1 MKSLIIFLAV
11 AMFSMNGFSQNY
23 KYGKVSKEELAET
36 KNALFPE
43 ANATVLYREHSCY
56 YEYRQGEGFTLYTK
70 VFERV
75 KIYNNDG
82 FDWATHNFSTYN
94 YGSDREKIE
103 NLKATSYNLDG
114 GSITKDKLAKSAVF
128 DERANSYY
136 LRHKFTLPNIKPGTV
151 VEYTYTVSS
160 PFSRIDDI
168 DLQYTIPIKK
178 EVVNVMVPEYYVYRN
193 YGNPQASINFNYEKS
208 FKEMKVNIN
217 ARSGIGSAN
226 YGSYNESTRAG
237 NDGGTGKYKQI
248 QYKLDETNI
257 PPLKVEEFVDNLN
270 NYRAKSIW
278 ELAMIN
284 WPNEVPKTYSTDW
297 ESVTKTIYERDSFVN
312 ELNKKDYFQSDLSDA
327 TAGVTDPLEKAS
339 NIYVTVKNKVA
350 WNGKYGYYP
359 SEGVKKAYKTGT
371 GNVGD
376 INLMLVS
383 MLRSANLNANPVLVS
398 TKRNGVPIFPTLNG
412 FDYVVAGLELNGK
425 FYLMDATSPS
435 SGINLLPERAMN
447 WQGRLIKPDGTSA
460 WVGLYPEFMSQ
471 NIIYAQAEIAGT
483 DLSAN
488 VRERLTGHFARKYRS
503 KYAGT
508 DVEEQLKDLQPGEDI
523 ANYKSLEVKD
533 LEYGK
538 PFVNLSYEATSGSIV
553 EEINNE
559 LYLSPM
565 MFLANL
571 ENPFKADTRDYPI
584 FFGFPQTKKFNIT
597 IKVPEGYKVTSLP
610 ESSKA
615 SLGDGMG
622 SYTYL
627 IKESPGMVQLS
638 VVFELKSPII
648 LSDDYGYVKG
658 MFSEIINKESEKL
671 VLSKI

>member
-1 MKSLIIFLAV
+1 MKSLIIFLSL
-11 AMFSMNGFSQNY
+11 AMISINGFSQNY
-23 KYGKVSKEELAET
+23 KFGKVSKEELAET
-36 KNALFPE
+36 GNTLFPE
-43 ANATVLYREHSCY
+43 ASATVLYREHTCY

-82 FDWATHNFSTYN
+82 FDWATHSFATYN

-103 NLKATSYNLDG
+103 SLKATTYNLDG
-114 GSITKDKLAKSAVF
+114 NSISKDKMAKSAVF

-136 LRHKFTLPNIKPGTV
+136 LRHKFTLPNIKPGSV
-151 VEYTYTVSS
+151 IEYSYTVSS

-168 DLQYTIPIKK
+168 NLQYTIPIKK
-178 EVVNVMVPEYYVYRN
+178 EIVEVKAPEYYVYRN
-193 YGNPQASINFNYEKS
+193 IGNPQASLAYNYKKTM
-208 FKEMKVNIN
+208 KEMQVNFK
-217 ARSGIGSAN
+217 ARSGIGNANSNGSAA
-226 YGSYNESTRAG
+226 STS
-237 NDGGTGKYKQI
+237 KYKQI
-248 QYKLDETNI
+248 QYKLEESNI
-257 PPLKVEEFVDNLN
+257 PPLKKESYVDNLN

-278 ELAMIN
+278 ELVMIN
-284 WPNEVPKTYSTDW
+284 WPDEAPKTYSTDW
-297 ESVTKTIYERDSFVN
+297 ESVTKTIYNRDSFVN
-312 ELNKKDYFQSDLSDA
+312 ELNKKGYFESDLEA
-327 TAGVTDPLEKAS
+327 IIAAAVDPMEKVKG
-339 NIYVTVKNKVA
+339 IYAFLKTKMS
-350 WNGKYGYYP
+350 WNGNLGYYP
-359 SEGVKKAYKTGT
+359 NDGVKKAYKSGV

-376 INLMLVS
+376 INLILIS

-398 TKRNGVPIFPTLNG
+398 TKDHGVPVFPTLSG
-412 FDYVVAGLELNGK
+412 FNYVVAGLELNGK

-435 SGINLLPERAMN
+435 SGINLLPNRAMN
-447 WQGRLIKPDGTSA
+447 WQGRLIKPDGTSD

-471 NIIYAQAEIAGT
+471 DIVYAQAEIAGT
-483 DLSAN
+483 ELSAN
-488 VRERLTGHFARKYRS
+488 VRERLTGHYAKDYRF
-503 KYAGT
+503 KYA
-508 DVEEQLKDLQPGEDI
+508 DALLDAQLEELQPGQNI
-523 ANYKSLEVKD
+523 ATYSNLEVKD

-538 PFVNLSYEATSGSIV
+538 PFVNISYAATSGSMV
-553 EEINNE
+553 EEINND

-565 MFLANL
+565 MFLASL

-584 FFGFPQTKKFNIT
+584 FFGFPQTKKYNIT

-615 SLGDGMG
+615 SLGDDMG

-638 VVFELKSPII
+638 VTFELKSPII

-658 MFSEIINKESEKL
+658 MFSEIISKEGEKL

>member
-1 MKSLIIFLAV
+1 MKSLIIFLSAT
-11 AMFSMNGFSQNY
+11 MISINGFSQNY
-23 KYGKVSKEELAET
+23 KFGKVSKEELEET

-43 ANATVLYREHSCY
+43 ANAAVLYREHNSY

-75 KIYNNDG
+75 KIYNNEG
-82 FDWATHNFSTYN
+82 FNWATHSFTYYN
-94 YGSDREKIE
+94 HGSDREKIE
-103 NLKATSYNLDG
+103 NLKATTYNLDG
-114 GSITKDKLAKSAVF
+114 GSISKDKMAKSAVF
-128 DERANSYY
+128 EERANSYY
-136 LRHKFTLPNIKPGTV
+136 LRQKFTLPNIKPGSV

-160 PFSRIDDI
+160 PFKRIDDI
-168 DLQYTIPIKK
+168 DLQYTIPIMK
-178 EVVNVMVPEYYVYRN
+178 EVVEVKVPEYYVYRN
-193 YGNPQASINFNYEKS
+193 YGNPQASINFNYEKKL
-208 FKEMKVNIN
+208 KEMKVNIN

-237 NDGGTGKYKQI
+237 NDAGTGKYKEI
-248 QYKLDETNI
+248 QYKLDEVNV
-257 PPLKVEEFVDNLN
+257 PPLKVEEYVDNIN

-284 WPNEVPKTYSTDW
+284 WPNEVPKTYTTDW

-312 ELNKKDYFQSDLSDA
+312 ELNKKDYFQSDLA
-327 TAGVTDPLEKAS
+327 EAIAGVTDPLEKAS
-339 NIYVTVKNKVA
+339 NIYVTVKNKMS
-350 WNGKYGYYP
+350 WNGNYGYFP
-359 SEGVKKAYKTGT
+359 SEGVKKAYKLGT

-376 INLMLVS
+376 INLMLIS

-398 TKRNGVPIFPTLNG
+398 SKRNGVPVFPTLNG
-412 FDYVVAGLELNGK
+412 FNYVVAGLELNGK

-447 WQGRLIKPDGTSA
+447 WQGRLIKPDGTST
-460 WVGLYPEFMSQ
+460 WVGLYPDFMSQ
-471 NIIYAQAEIAGT
+471 DIVYAQAEITGT

-488 VRERLTGHFARKYRS
+488 VRERLTGHFAKNYRS
-503 KYAGT
+503 KYMGANIE
-508 DVEEQLKDLQPGEDI
+508 DQLKDLQPGENI
-523 ANYKSLEVKD
+523 ANYKDLVVKD

-538 PFVNLSYEATSGSIV
+538 PFVNLSYAATSGSIV
-553 EEINNE
+553 EEINND

-571 ENPFKADTRDYPI
+571 EHPFKEETRDYPI
-584 FFGFPQTKKFNIT
+584 FFGYPQTKKYNIT
-597 IKVPEGYKVTSLP
+597 IKVPEGYKITSLP

-615 SLGDGMG
+615 SLGDDMG

-638 VVFELKSPII
+638 VVFELKSSII
-648 LSDDYGYVKG
+648 LSDDYNFVKA
-658 MFSEIINKESEKL
+658 MFSEILSKESEKL

>member
-1 MKSLIIFLAV
+1 MKSLIIFLTL
-11 AMFSMNGFSQNY
+11 AMISMNGFSQNY
-23 KYGKVSKEELAET
+23 KFGKVSKEELAET

-82 FDWATHNFSTYN
+82 FDWATHSFSTYN

-103 NLKATSYNLDG
+103 GLKATTYNLDG
-114 GSITKDKLAKSAVF
+114 NSISKDKMAKSAVF
-128 DERANSYY
+128 DERSSSYY
-136 LRHKFTLPNIKPGTV
+136 LRHKFTLPNIKPGSV

-178 EVVNVMVPEYYVYRN
+178 EVVEVMAPEYYVYRN
-193 YGNPQASINFNYEKS
+193 IGNPQASLTYNYEKS
-208 FKEMKVNIN
+208 MKEMQVNFK
-217 ARSGIGSAN
+217 ARSGIGNAN
-226 YGSYNESTRAG
+226 SNGTAASTR
-237 NDGGTGKYKQI
+237 KYKQI
-248 QYKLDETNI
+248 QYRLEESNI
-257 PPLKVEEFVDNLN
+257 PPLKKESYVDNLN

-278 ELAMIN
+278 ELVMIN
-284 WPNEVPKTYSTDW
+284 WPDEAPKSFSTDW
-297 ESVTKTIYERDSFVN
+297 EAVTKTIYERDSFVN
-312 ELNKKDYFQSDLSDA
+312 ELNKNDYFQSDLTKLVTGVSD
-327 TAGVTDPLEKAS
+327 PMEKTKK
-339 NIYVTVKNKVA
+339 IYAFLKSKMS
-350 WNGKYGYYP
+350 WNGDGGYFP
-359 SEGVKKAYKTGT
+359 NEGVKKAYKQEA

-376 INLMLVS
+376 INLILIS
-383 MLRSANLNANPVLVS
+383 MLRNANLNANPVLIS
-398 TKRNGVPIFPTLNG
+398 TKSHGVPIFPTLNG
-412 FDYVVAGLELNGK
+412 FNYVVAGLELNGK

-435 SGINLLPERAMN
+435 SGINLLPNRAMN

-460 WVGLYPEFMSQ
+460 WVGLYSEFMSQ
-471 NIIYAQAEIAGT
+471 DIVYAQAEIVGT
-483 DLSAN
+483 ELKAN
-488 VRERLTGHFARKYRS
+488 VRERLTGHYAKDYRYKYVDA
-503 KYAGT
+503 KLDT
-508 DVEEQLKDLQPGEDI
+508 QLEDLQPGQNI
-523 ANYKSLEVKD
+523 ATYSNLEVKD

-538 PFVNLSYEATSGSIV
+538 PFVNLSYAATSGSMV
-553 EEINNE
+553 EEINND

-571 ENPFKADTRDYPI
+571 ENPFKAETRDYPI
-584 FFGFPQTKKFNIT
+584 FFGFPQTKKYNIT
-597 IKVPEGYKVTSLP
+597 IKVPEGYKVSSLP

-627 IKESPGMVQLS
+627 IQETPGIVQLS

-658 MFSEIINKESEKL
+658 MFSEIISKESEKL